1 MNRETIR
8 RRGTRGTRG
17 TRGIT
22 ETIRTTGITETR
34 GTRRTGRTGRTG
46 RTRVTTIIRGQHS
59 FEELDSRGLLRRR
72 IPFNTG
78 TSNHENDQ
86 ERKEDENE
94 TKPLSKKKLSPIPE
108 DGSTSESN
116 HSIANPIPILESPG
130 NVVSDVESN
139 SVPTK
144 NIRKIPKNSN
154 AIDKKSNVTE
164 PKYVRNIEL
173 TILRPTIKVVI
184 LKHLK
189 GFENYKDETKDFL
202 KEGNIDFKLKFEK
215 KNDLFIIGRVLKCEL
230 HKIGKE
236 KITLKYKVKLIQFYN
251 INSNEWTDINS
262 NNAKEMDFFVY
273 YTKDGKFIQEDSDI
287 MYIGDFFRIYRN
299 NENQFGPIKPTK
311 IRKSKESKKGG
322 KNKTKKHRR

>member
-1 MNRETIR
+1 MN
-8 RRGTRGTRG
+8 G
-17 TRGIT
+17 
-22 ETIRTTGITETR
+22 ETIRTAGITETR
-34 GTRRTGRTGRTG
+34 GTRRTGRTT
-46 RTRVTTIIRGQHS
+46 RTRGTTIRRVGNS
-59 FEELDSRGLLRRR
+59 FVELDSRGLLLRR

-78 TSNHENDQ
+78 TPNDDSNE

-116 HSIANPIPILESPG
+116 HSIPNPIPILESLD

-144 NIRKIPKNSN
+144 NIRKLPKNSN
-154 AIDKKSNVTE
+154 AIDKKSIVTK

-173 TILRPTIKVVI
+173 TILKPAIKVVI

-189 GFENYKDETKDFL
+189 GFENYKDEKKDFL

-215 KNDLFIIGRVLKCEL
+215 KNDLFIIGRVLNCEL
-230 HKIGKE
+230 DKIGKE

-251 INSNEWTDINS
+251 INSNEWSDING
-262 NNAKEMDFFVY
+262 NNIDAEVMDFFVY

>member
-1 MNRETIR
+1 MNGETI
-8 RRGTRGTRG
+8 
-17 TRGIT
+17 
-22 ETIRTTGITETR
+22 TTAGITETR
-34 GTRRTGRTGRTG
+34 GTRRTGRTT
-46 RTRVTTIIRGQHS
+46 RTRGTTIRRGQNS
-59 FEELDSRGLLRRR
+59 FVIVNAAGLD
-72 IPFNTG
+72 IDEVPFNTG
-78 TSNHENDQ
+78 TPNDESNE
-86 ERKEDENE
+86 ERKEDKNE

-108 DGSTSESN
+108 DGLTSESN
-116 HSIANPIPILESPG
+116 HSIPNPIPILESPG
-130 NVVSDVESN
+130 NIVSEVESN

-144 NIRKIPKNSN
+144 NIRKLPKNSN
-154 AIDKKSNVTE
+154 AIDEKSIVTK

-173 TILRPTIKVVI
+173 TVLKPTSKVVI

-202 KEGNIDFKLKFEK
+202 KEGNIDFKLKFEE
-215 KNDLFIIGRVLKCEL
+215 KNDLFIIGRVLNCEL
-230 HKIGKE
+230 DKIGKE

-251 INSNEWTDINS
+251 INSNEWSDING
-262 NNAKEMDFFVY
+262 NNIDAEVMDFFVY